1 GQSCADRGLL
11 RLRKLRLQDRPRRP
25 SRLAGMDDEDRFLG
39 PETEADGVD
48 RRHFRH
54 SGAEGVHEHHR
65 EVRPEHADVAG
76 RHPSRVRRVGAPAR
90 MDGRDRR
97 QGRRQGRKSLM
108 IVELVTFPSP
118 PGKPREK
125 LLEEAK
131 ATLPRWRANKELIRK
146 HYMNDGNGLGGG
158 VYIWPS
164 REAAERAHDAEW
176 QA

>member
-1 GQSCADRGLL
+1 
-11 RLRKLRLQDRPRRP
+11 
-25 SRLAGMDDEDRFLG
+25 
-39 PETEADGVD
+39 
-48 RRHFRH
+48 
-54 SGAEGVHEHHR
+54 
-65 EVRPEHADVAG
+65 
-76 RHPSRVRRVGAPAR
+76 
-90 MDGRDRR
+90 
-97 QGRRQGRKSLM
+97 M

-118 PGKPREK
+118 PGKPRDK

-176 QA
+176 QAMVERRTGAKPTFRYFDLLMLLDNEKGTVTEWPEPDRPVPVAAE